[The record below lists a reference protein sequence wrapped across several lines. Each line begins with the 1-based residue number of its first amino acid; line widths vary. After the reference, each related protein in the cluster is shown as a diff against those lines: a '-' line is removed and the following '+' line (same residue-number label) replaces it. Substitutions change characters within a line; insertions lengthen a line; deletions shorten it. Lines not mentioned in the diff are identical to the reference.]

1 MRSRWWSWRAR
12 SAAPSPARTLAIRS
26 RSSTRLRGGGVSY
39 TSDTAGPGRVAWR
52 ASALPQQDP
61 EPYPGEHGEQEGG
74 EGTDQEVLGEL
85 PILEGLEPGE
95 RLCGDDP
102 ADRAVL
108 AEQHEGEGESPF
120 QGADRAAARDVDRA
134 GGPVLVP
141 PHRAGR
147 ELQHAADEHHAP
159 APHVEGA
166 RGQEGHPSPPQPRGE
181 RVHQP
186 PEELAHDQGPRD
198 EERFSEHPRAGAP
211 GAVHLI

>member
-12 SAAPSPARTLAIRS
+12 SAAPSPARPLAIRS
-26 RSSTRLRGGGVSY
+26 RSSTRLGGGGVSY
-39 TSDTAGPGRVAWR
+39 PSDTAGPGRVAWR

-95 RLCGDDP
+95 RLGGDDP

-120 QGADRAAARDVDRA
+120 QGADRAAARAVDPSA
-134 GGPVLVP
+134 GPVLVP
-141 PHRAGR
+141 PHLEGR
-147 ELQHAADEHHAP
+147 EVEHAAGEHHA
-159 APHVEGA
+159 AARHGEGGPGP
-166 RGQEGHPSPPQPRGE
+166 RGHP
-181 RVHQP
+181 
-186 PEELAHDQGPRD
+186 
-198 EERFSEHPRAGAP
+198 
-211 GAVHLI
+211 